1 MDDFFKDGVANMPG
15 LSPLSFLNHSN
26 NPKAKIPRILAK
38 SPTGE
43 YSAVGVH
50 FVDYSQ
56 TLHSITIGGTGS
68 GKTLVLKQNIAD
80 AISNAAGSS
89 QKIVI
94 FDLKGDLVTVVVAV
108 GELCGIRVYIFH
120 PSNKRACPWDIQ
132 ADTGGR
138 YDTMSSIAREFVPI
152 SEASGDTFWY
162 EGALAI
168 LELIFSGYMNAGV
181 DFGIHNIYNFVNQ
194 CSDTIVEILSKVLKG
209 NPLVAR
215 FFETADNQK
224 VREGILV
231 TLTVALQRI
240 QASAIQQL
248 HTPRYRH
255 QGIVDILNRDTPAV
269 LVFGADMAHFAY
281 QKAVLR
287 AQFNVIANWVLG
299 RDETKP
305 LSAVNISI
313 DELPEFGKG
322 FNKVVELAAFG
333 RTKNCRLSVTAQNY
347 GQLIHQFGA
356 EMAATLV
363 GNCDLKTVL
372 ATNDKATAEWA
383 ASISG
388 GREKLRPGYSAGS
401 NSLSVSWNYGT
412 VPNVR
417 PEDIYAMKKASP
429 NNGLEYYLHSP
440 YVRPAIGHVSSSWLE
455 SRKPPQIRSDRYFSA
470 FTPEE
475 TFFRFWN
482 PVQDFRKPQ
491 SYQSI
496 KRAYIAAGSN
506 PVGQLIRQEVWNYF
520 ESLSGAFID
529 ELIRQYQ

>member
-1 MDDFFKDGVANMPG
+1 M
-15 LSPLSFLNHSN
+15 
-26 NPKAKIPRILAK
+26 
-38 SPTGE
+38 
-43 YSAVGVH
+43 
-50 FVDYSQ
+50 
-56 TLHSITIGGTGS
+56 
-68 GKTLVLKQNIAD
+68 
-80 AISNAAGSS
+80 S
-89 QKIVI
+89 QKIII
-94 FDLKGDLVTVVVAV
+94 FDLKGDLVGVAV
-108 GELCGIRVYIFH
+108 AVAKECGFPIFIFN
-120 PSNKRACPWDIQ
+120 PSNKNACAWNINADI
-132 ADTGGR
+132 GGR
-138 YDTMSSIAREFVPI
+138 YDNMSSIAREFVPI

-194 CSDTIVEILSKVLKG
+194 CSDTIVEILSKALKG
-209 NPLVAR
+209 NPLVSR

-248 HTPRYRH
+248 HTPRHRH
-255 QGIVDILNRDTPAV
+255 QGIVDILNRNTPAV

-305 LSAVNISI
+305 LSAVNIFI
-313 DELPEFGKG
+313 DELPEYGKG

-333 RTKNCRLSVTAQNY
+333 RTKQCRLSVTAQNY

-429 NNGLEYYLHSP
+429 NDGLEYYLHSP
-440 YVRPAIGHVSSSWLE
+440 YVRPAIGHVASSWLE
-455 SRKPPQIRSDRYFSA
+455 SRKPPQVASDLYFSP

-482 PVQDFRKPQ
+482 PKQDFRTRQ
-491 SYQSI
+491 SYQAAT
-496 KRAYIAAGSN
+496 RAYIAAGGN

-520 ESLSGAFID
+520 EGLSGAFID
-529 ELIRQYQ
+529 ELIRQYK